1 MPAQATSQRNTA
13 RAVPNHPTP
22 TFGNPDLPPEGRINT
37 EGNPESLR
45 SDGPHN
51 DAILSQ
57 FPSQMDPPPTD
68 ISTQAFF
75 WSSFKISPKR
85 IQNGGWAR
93 ELTSEDFAISEEIA
107 GVNMHLAPGGIR
119 ELHWHQTAEWAIMT
133 RGKCRVTTIDTEGR
147 PSVDDVEE
155 GDLWYFPAGRP
166 HSLQGLAPTGC
177 EFIIAFDSGKQ
188 SESNTLLLTDWIAHT
203 PPDVLAKN
211 FGVPKE
217 AFSNIPLNNLWIFQG
232 KEPGDLAADRTAAR
246 VQPGAESPVFRL
258 SRAKPFKETKS
269 GRIQVAD
276 STNFKIAQ
284 TVASSLITVE
294 PGGIRELHWHPNA
307 DEWQYYLRGQA
318 RMTVFD
324 HGLKATTTDFRAG
337 DVGVVRKNLGHY
349 VENTGKDVM
358 QFVGV
363 FRAPRYEEISLAQWF
378 SHLPPELL
386 MQHLNLTRED
396 LEKFPKEGLGVVPA

>member
-1 MPAQATSQRNTA
+1 
-13 RAVPNHPTP
+13 
-22 TFGNPDLPPEGRINT
+22 
-37 EGNPESLR
+37 
-45 SDGPHN
+45 
-51 DAILSQ
+51 
-57 FPSQMDPPPTD
+57 
-68 ISTQAFF
+68 
-75 WSSFKISPKR
+75 
-85 IQNGGWAR
+85 
-93 ELTSEDFAISEEIA
+93 
-107 GVNMHLAPGGIR
+107 MHLAPGGIR

-232 KEPGDLAADRTAAR
+232 KEPGDLAADRAAAR
-246 VQPGAESPVFRL
+246 VQPGTEPVVFSL
-258 SRAKPFKETKS
+258 SRTKPFKETKS

-276 STNFKIAQ
+276 STNFKIAK

-324 HGLKATTTDFRAG
+324 HGPKATTTDFRAG

>member
-75 WSSFKISPKR
+75 WSSFNISPKR

-211 FGVPKE
+211 FGVPTE

-232 KEPGDLAADRTAAR
+232 KEPGDLAADRAAAR
-246 VQPGAESPVFRL
+246 VQPNTEPVVFSL
-258 SRAKPFKETKS
+258 SRTKPFKETKS

-276 STNFKIAQ
+276 STNFKIAK

-324 HGLKATTTDFRAG
+324 HGPKATTTDFRAG

>member
-1 MPAQATSQRNTA
+1 M
-13 RAVPNHPTP
+13 
-22 TFGNPDLPPEGRINT
+22 
-37 EGNPESLR
+37 
-45 SDGPHN
+45 
-51 DAILSQ
+51 
-57 FPSQMDPPPTD
+57 
-68 ISTQAFF
+68 
-75 WSSFKISPKR
+75 
-85 IQNGGWAR
+85 
-93 ELTSEDFAISEEIA
+93 
-107 GVNMHLAPGGIR
+107 
-119 ELHWHQTAEWAIMT
+119 
-133 RGKCRVTTIDTEGR
+133 
-147 PSVDDVEE
+147 
-155 GDLWYFPAGRP
+155 
-166 HSLQGLAPTGC
+166 QGLAPTGC

-217 AFSNIPLNNLWIFQG
+217 VFRNIPLNNLWIFQG
-232 KEPGDLAADRTAAR
+232 EEPGDLAADRAAAR
-246 VQPGAESPVFRL
+246 VQPNTESAIFRL
-258 SRAKPFKETKS
+258 SRTKPFKETKS

-276 STNFKIAQ
+276 SSNFKISK

-318 RMTVFD
+318 WMTVFD
-324 HGLKATTTDFRAG
+324 HGPKATTTDFRAG

-349 VENTGKDVM
+349 VENTGNDVM

-363 FRAPRYEEISLAQWF
+363 FRAPRYQEISLAQWF